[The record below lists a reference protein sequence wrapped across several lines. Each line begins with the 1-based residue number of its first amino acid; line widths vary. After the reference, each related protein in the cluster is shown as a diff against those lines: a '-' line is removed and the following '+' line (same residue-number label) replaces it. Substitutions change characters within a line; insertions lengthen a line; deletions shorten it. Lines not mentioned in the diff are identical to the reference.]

1 MRFIYTILFFF
12 SFGAFSS
19 FSQLKI
25 KGEGEPI
32 TKILALEDFNS
43 ISVVGSNDVIVK
55 QGDKQEVKVIGHSN
69 IIDKIELKVKNGVWK
84 VQLQKGDYADYQLKY
99 YITLPEIKAVDLVGS
114 AKVTLSDFNESKN
127 ISLKII
133 SSGDIQ
139 LNSMNGFDNLKVDIT
154 GSGNIKA
161 NSEYSLIHKIDI
173 KITGSGNFN
182 GGNLKAENC
191 EVNITGSGNAS
202 VEVVQKLIAKI
213 TGSGNVYYKGQ
224 AEIVKEITGSGV
236 VEDRN

>member
-1 MRFIYTILFFF
+1 MRFIYTILFFV
-12 SFGAFSS
+12 SFGTFSS

-25 KGEGEPI
+25 KGEGEQI
-32 TKILALEDFNS
+32 TKILSLENFNGLN
-43 ISVVGSNDVIVK
+43 IIGSDDVIVK

-69 IIDKIELKVKNGVWK
+69 IIDKIELRVRDGVWR
-84 VQLQKGDYADYQLKY
+84 VQLQKGNYADYQLKY
-99 YITLPEIKAVDLVGS
+99 YITLPEIKSVNLVGS

-127 ISLKII
+127 ISLKVI

-139 LNSMNGFDNLKVDIT
+139 LNSLNGLDNLKVEIV
-154 GSGNIKA
+154 GSGNVKA
-161 NSEYSLIHKIDI
+161 NSEYSLIHKMDV
-173 KITGSGNFN
+173 KISGSGNFN

-191 EVNITGSGNAS
+191 EVNITGSGNTT
-202 VEVVQKLIAKI
+202 VEVIQKLSAKI